1 MIYLDNAATTN
12 KKPKSVYN
20 AVEKSIKSFSANP
33 GRGGYNLSLRA
44 AEKIYK
50 TREEIA
56 SFLKFPSAERVVF
69 TLNATYALNMAI
81 KGIIR
86 ERCHVVVSDVEHN
99 SVIRPLY
106 KLKDAL
112 GIDIS
117 FFNSSADSLEEEIN
131 SHIRPDTKAI
141 ISTLASN
148 VTGKEI
154 PLTILSRIAKN
165 RNVKLIVDASQYIGH
180 KEIDLNKT
188 PCTALCAPAHKA
200 LFGIMGLGFA
210 VFSENTDI
218 STLVEGGS
226 GSMSRNI
233 YMPDTLPEH
242 LEAGTLPTPAI
253 AALHEGIK
261 YIKRIG
267 IKNIEIQ
274 SERLTKM
281 CCDAILS
288 VPGNVVYGKNLG
300 IVTFNMKNLNSEI
313 LCQYLNDYGIC
324 VRGGLHCAPSVHKKL
339 GTLKSGAVRVSMSH
353 FSTENDIYRLYRA
366 LKRIEKNN

>member
-1 MIYLDNAATTN
+1 M
-12 KKPKSVYN
+12 
-20 AVEKSIKSFSANP
+20 
-33 GRGGYNLSLRA
+33 
-44 AEKIYK
+44 
-50 TREEIA
+50 
-56 SFLKFPSAERVVF
+56 
-69 TLNATYALNMAI
+69 
-81 KGIIR
+81 
-86 ERCHVVVSDVEHN
+86 
-99 SVIRPLY
+99 RPLY
-106 KLKDAL
+106 KLKETL
-112 GIDIS
+112 GIDVS
-117 FFNSSADSLEEEIN
+117 FFNSSADSLEEEIT
-131 SHIRPDTKAI
+131 SHIRTDTKAI

-154 PLTILSRIAKN
+154 PLAVLSRVARK

-180 KEIDLNKT
+180 KKIDLNKT

-226 GSMSRNI
+226 GSLSRNI
-233 YMPDTLPEH
+233 YMPDTLPDH

-253 AALHEGIK
+253 AALREGIK
-261 YIKRIG
+261 YINSIG
-267 IKNIEIQ
+267 IKNIETK

-288 VPGNVVYGKNLG
+288 VPGNVIYGKNLG
-300 IVTFNMKNLNSEI
+300 IVTFNMTKLNSEI

-324 VRGGLHCAPSVHKKL
+324 VRGGLHCAPSVHNKL

-353 FSTENDIYRLYRA
+353 FSTEKEIYSLYRA
-366 LKRIEKNN
+366 LRKIEKLN